1 MSKKSIEELT
11 EIGIKIGSI
20 ISSLNLLV
28 KVSSVSLEDLETFR
42 EYLKRQDAV
51 GSLLKPEF
59 FAFEKGFEKVAQA
72 RTRVDL
78 IEYILKEIKRC

>member
-28 KVSSVSLEDLETFR
+28 KVSSISLEDLDAFR
-42 EYLKRQDAV
+42 NYLERQDAV
-51 GSLLKPEF
+51 GPLLKPEF
-59 FAFEKGFEKVAQA
+59 FAFEKGFKKVDQA